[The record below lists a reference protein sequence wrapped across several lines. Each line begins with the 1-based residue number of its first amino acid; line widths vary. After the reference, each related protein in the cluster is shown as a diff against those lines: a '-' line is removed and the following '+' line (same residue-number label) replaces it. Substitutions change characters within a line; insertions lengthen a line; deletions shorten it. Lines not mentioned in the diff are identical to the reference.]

1 VVDVG
6 GRRAWRLAALL
17 VFVAVISFAAGYY
30 AVGRFV
36 G

>member
-1 VVDVG
+1 VD
-6 GRRAWRLAALL
+6 GRSAWRLVALL
-17 VFVAVISFAAGYY
+17 LAVAVISFAAGYY

>member
-1 VVDVG
+1 VAVG

-17 VFVAVISFAAGYY
+17 VVVAAVSFAVGYY